1 MGDWP
6 HCDSVGIELLRTH
19 MNQYTICELS
29 RSLTYERFGS
39 KSFLIRFILISVA
52 QSTSRPEVVF
62 SWAVYKLLLH
72 LSISTVG
79 GSHGQE
85 RFELSWAPS
94 LCTVVMAA
102 V

>member
-1 MGDWP
+1 MGDWL

-72 LSISTVG
+72 LSISTLE
-79 GSHGQE
+79 SH
-85 RFELSWAPS
+85 RKPRVKKDLSCRGRRLFTPW
-94 LCTVVMAA
+94 
-102 V
+102 